1 MAKRVP
7 RKSRRLTEEPT
18 CNCILMCDD
27 VLMSAK
33 NKHTLAGVIGVI
45 GVAHLPIV
53 LGNYVAYVRI
63 SNVYGTQRIRVG
75 LEHTAEAPLFE
86 FMADLTGPQDPLGVH
101 TLVVPIRPFQVESAG
116 RYFFSARSENGSLLA
131 GTPILIKNLNESQ

>member
-1 MAKRVP
+1 
-7 RKSRRLTEEPT
+7 
-18 CNCILMCDD
+18 MCDD

-33 NKHTLAGVIGVI
+33 NKHTLAGVIGII
-45 GVAHLPIV
+45 GVPQLPAM

-75 LEHTAEAPLFE
+75 LELESESPLFE
-86 FMADLTGPQDPLGVH
+86 FTADLGGPQDPLGVH

-116 RYFFSARSENGSLLA
+116 RYFFFARSENGTLLA
-131 GTPILIKNLNESQ
+131 GTPILVKNLGEAV